1 MNPTVKYKKLD
12 PRAQVLPTLPPA
24 RRRLTCA
31 LCWMSR

>member
-12 PRAQVLPTLPPA
+12 PRAQVPAA